1 MKVYIL
7 ILSAVLFLLQACVSE
22 PVIHKKSSENTIRKT
37 EENEQDN
44 KPESEKKLQSEF
56 KKSAQDNKP
65 ETEITGKTNIK
76 KSSVGPAKTVKIKI
90 PSKPPELTPELERMR
105 EEALNQKNV
114 PE

>member
-1 MKVYIL
+1 MRTFIL
-7 ILSAVLFLLQACVSE
+7 TFAAVLFLLQGCVSE
-22 PVIHKKSSENTIRKT
+22 PKIH
-37 EENEQDN
+37 

-56 KKSAQDNKP
+56 KNSAQGNKP

-90 PSKPPELTPELERMR
+90 PSKPPELTPEQKRKR
-105 EEALNQKNV
+105 EEALNQRNV